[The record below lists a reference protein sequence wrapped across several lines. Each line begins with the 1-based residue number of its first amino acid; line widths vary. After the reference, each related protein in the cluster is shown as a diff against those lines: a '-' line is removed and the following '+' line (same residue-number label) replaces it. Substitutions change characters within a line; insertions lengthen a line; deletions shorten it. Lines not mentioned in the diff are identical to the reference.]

1 MRLPVDRLAAA
12 DGNPAESDK
21 PVSLSPAPADGVL
34 PDDFYSSTNLPT
46 SLLLGDTWI
55 DVEDVMMD
63 KAIVVHT
70 DQKRAICR
78 PILEIKKG
86 DLVVVG
92 DDGIRIPAAA
102 RAGRSGVFHFMSELT
117 SPERPVPFTAK
128 KVAERMTK
136 ARKQGK
142 KIVAVA
148 GPAVVHSGAVEP
160 LARMIR
166 NGYVTVLLA
175 GNALAVHDIEY
186 ALYGTSLGM
195 SLSSDKHEPRGNR
208 NHMKAINEV
217 LRHGSI
223 KAMVEKGALKSGIMY
238 ECIKNSIPFALAG
251 SIRDDGPIP
260 EVIRD
265 VVQAQAEYRRLLDG
279 AEVALMLASGLH
291 SIAVGNMLPSKVDV
305 IVVDINPAIVTKLI
319 DRGTAQTFGIVS
331 NVGGFLDMLEA
342 NLGGS
347 RSTTNP

>member
-1 MRLPVDRLAAA
+1 M
-12 DGNPAESDK
+12 
-21 PVSLSPAPADGVL
+21 L

-46 SLLLGDTWI
+46 SLLLGEAWI
-55 DVEDVMMD
+55 DVEGVMMD
-63 KAIVVHT
+63 KAIVVNL
-70 DQKRAICR
+70 DQRKATCK
-78 PILEIKKG
+78 PILEVRKG

-92 DDGIRIPAAA
+92 DDGIRVAAA
-102 RAGRSGVFHFMSELT
+102 PRASRTGIFHFMTELT

-128 KVAERMTK
+128 KVAERMVR
-136 ARKQGK
+136 ARKQGR
-142 KIVAVA
+142 KIIVVA

-166 NGYVTVLLA
+166 NGYVSVLLA
-175 GNALAVHDIEY
+175 GNALAVHDVEY

-195 SLSSDKHEPRGNR
+195 SLSSDRHEPRGNR

-217 LRHGSI
+217 MKHGSI
-223 KAMVEKGALKSGIMY
+223 RAMVEEGVLKSGIMY
-238 ECIKNSIPFALAG
+238 ECIKNSIPFVLAG

-265 VVQAQAEYRRLLDG
+265 VVQAQAEYRKSLENAD
-279 AEVALMLASGLH
+279 VALMLATGLH

-342 NLGGS
+342 DLEGS
-347 RSTTNP
+347 GSPIHP

>member
-1 MRLPVDRLAAA
+1 M
-12 DGNPAESDK
+12 
-21 PVSLSPAPADGVL
+21 L

-46 SLLLGDTWI
+46 SLFLDGTWM
-55 DVEDVMMD
+55 DVDSVMMD
-63 KAIVVHT
+63 KAIVVYPN
-70 DQKRAICR
+70 QKKAICK
-78 PILEIKKG
+78 PILEVRKG

-92 DDGIRIPAAA
+92 DDGIRVAAAA
-102 RAGRSGVFHFMSELT
+102 RAGRVGIFHFMTELT
-117 SPERPVPFTAK
+117 SPERPVPFTAR
-128 KVAERMTK
+128 KVAERM
-136 ARKQGK
+136 ARAKRQGK
-142 KIVAVA
+142 KTVVVA

-166 NGYVTVLLA
+166 NGYVNVLLA
-175 GNALAVHDIEY
+175 GNALAVHDVEY

-217 LRHGSI
+217 MKYGSI
-223 KAMVEKGALKSGIMY
+223 RAMVEKGILKSGIMY
-238 ECIKNSIPFALAG
+238 ECIRNSVPFVLAG
-251 SIRDDGPIP
+251 SIRDDGPLP

-265 VVQAQAEYRRLLDG
+265 VVQAQAEYRKLLEG
-279 AEVALMLASGLH
+279 AEIALMLASGLH
-291 SIAVGNMLPSKVDV
+291 SIAVGNMLPSGVDV

-342 NLGGS
+342 NLEGD
-347 RSTTNP
+347 RTTAHQ

>member
-1 MRLPVDRLAAA
+1 LAA
-12 DGNPAESDK
+12 DSSPAEPEK
-21 PVSLSPAPADGVL
+21 PVALIPAPADGVL
-34 PDDFYSSTNLPT
+34 PDDFYSSTNLQT
-46 SLLLGDTWI
+46 SLFLDNAWI
-55 DVEDVMMD
+55 DVENMMMD
-63 KAIVVHT
+63 KAIVAYPDH
-70 DQKRAICR
+70 KRAVCR
-78 PILEIKKG
+78 PILEVKKG

-92 DDGIRIPAAA
+92 DDGIRISPAA
-102 RAGRSGVFHFMSELT
+102 RTSRSGIFHFMGELT

-128 KVAERMTK
+128 KVADRISK
-136 ARKQGK
+136 ANRQGK
-142 KIVAVA
+142 KIVVVA

-166 NGYVTVLLA
+166 SGYVNVLLA

-217 LRHGSI
+217 MKHGSI
-223 KAMVEKGALKSGIMY
+223 KAMVERGVLKSGIMY
-238 ECIKNSIPFALAG
+238 ECIKKDIPFALAG

-265 VVQAQAEYRRLLDG
+265 TVEAQTEYRRLLEG
-279 AEVALMLASGLH
+279 AEVALMLATGLH

-305 IVVDINPAIVTKLI
+305 IAVDINPAIVTKLI

-342 NLGGS
+342 FLS
-347 RSTTNP
+347 RG